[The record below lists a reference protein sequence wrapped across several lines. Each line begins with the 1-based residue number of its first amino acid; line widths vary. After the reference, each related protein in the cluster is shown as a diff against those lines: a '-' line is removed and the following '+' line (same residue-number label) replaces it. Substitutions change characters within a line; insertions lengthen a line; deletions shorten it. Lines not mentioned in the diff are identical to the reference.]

1 VERRDE
7 RGEKSGQCSIAA
19 VRNQSAGLIALLLG
33 GLGLGAYVTRRQRRH
48 AAEIEPAD
56 ELKAALAQSRAAE
69 AETANRTPGET
80 QPQAAPDSAEEQEAE
95 PDLAERRREVHDR
108 ARAAIDELS

>member
-1 VERRDE
+1 
-7 RGEKSGQCSIAA
+7 
-19 VRNQSAGLIALLLG
+19 
-33 GLGLGAYVTRRQRRH
+33 VTRRRRRH

-69 AETANRTPGET
+69 AGTVNQTTGET
-80 QPQAAPDSAEEQEAE
+80 RPDAAPESGEEQEAE
-95 PDLAERRREVHDR
+95 PDLDLAERRRDVHER

>member
-1 VERRDE
+1 V
-7 RGEKSGQCSIAA
+7 
-19 VRNQSAGLIALLLG
+19 LG
-33 GLGLGAYVTRRQRRH
+33 GLGLGAYVTRRRRRQ

-69 AETANRTPGET
+69 AETVSPTARETP
-80 QPQAAPDSAEEQEAE
+80 PDAAPPEEQEQPAT
-95 PDLAERRREVHDR
+95 PDLAERRREVHER